1 MPMVFPTSPI
11 VGQVFT
17 SGGRSWVWSGST
29 WDSPSQTGIPA
40 EYITSGKL
48 AQARMPSGSILQ
60 VVTASSSTEVSSTSS
75 GYISIGLSVSITPLT
90 TNSRIAIFCNIPVN
104 NATSSSASIFE
115 LLRNST
121 NLGTSSA
128 SFRPLGFGQAYS
140 SAGSVR
146 SIISMH
152 FVDSPGT
159 TAAIT
164 YEANMI
170 PQSGGATAMH
180 EGRKGTITIMEIAG

>member
-1 MPMVFPTSPI
+1 MPMVFPTSPT
-11 VGQVFT
+11 VGQVFS

-29 WDSPSQTGIPA
+29 WDSPSLAGIPA
-40 EYITSGKL
+40 QYITSGVLDK
-48 AQARMPSGSILQ
+48 ARMPSGSILQ
-60 VVTASSSTEVSSTSS
+60 VVTANSSTEVSSTSS

-90 TNSRIAIFCNIPVN
+90 TNSKIAIFCNIPVN

-115 LLRNST
+115 LLRNSV
-121 NLGTSSA
+121 NLGTSSGG
-128 SFRPLGFGQAYS
+128 RPVGFGQSYS

-152 FVDSPGT
+152 FVDTPNT
-159 TAAIT
+159 TSLTT
-164 YEANMI
+164 YAANMI

-180 EGRKGTITIMEIAG
+180 EGRRGTITVMEIAG